1 MKLQHIDFFPD
12 SFFVGALFPFVE
24 NGKLFLLSVQHLDKY
39 KKGEVN
45 TKLPGGSGDKR
56 LASEA
61 KYFARLEEVMEAL
74 SFDRRAVLL
83 ILNQEYSRRAQFEDH
98 PLGGRILW
106 LLQTL
111 VLNCLESTGYYP
123 SSLDPWVVDV
133 VKRSDDHYQYF
144 LEIKEWWD
152 QHGEPVQIPQLDETF
167 VPLDKDIIVPR
178 QKMPLLEFEEIL
190 IESHC
195 RPVEFYL
202 EHLKENARQARG
214 EGGNEDS

>member
-24 NGKLFLLSVQHLDKY
+24 DGKLFLLAVQYLDKY
-39 KKGEVN
+39 KKGEAN
-45 TKLPGGSGDKR
+45 TKLPGGSGDRR
-56 LASEA
+56 LASET
-61 KYFARLEEVMEAL
+61 KYFARLEEVLEAL

-98 PLGGRILW
+98 PLGGHIIW

-111 VLNCLESTGYYP
+111 VLKCLEATGYYP
-123 SSLDPWVVDV
+123 ASLDPSVVDV

-152 QHGEPVQIPQLDETF
+152 QHGGQVQIPQPDEEF
-167 VPLDKDIIVPR
+167 VPLDKDVVVPR

-202 EHLKENARQARG
+202 ERLKESARQAR
-214 EGGNEDS
+214 EGAEDEEA